1 MTYIHPL
8 LSLPPSVR
16 LDKFALPHP
25 VNKREAL
32 VFGELVRVH
41 ILVSIP
47 KINEDLTQPHPI
59 PSCCS
64 CLKIGQSCNSS
75 SKNRQ
80 RPRILYYIFA
90 AHIFQEYK
98 RIGKELTCLEVIL
111 SSSLEKIGIFCLING
126 LKPLVP
132 MGYIFKVNTGV
143 ALQNFNFFWAN
154 RGPLRAKEGLTE
166 PSTSISHVTFVIFHL
181 WVGIDYQH
189 QGMSGVLTT

>member
-1 MTYIHPL
+1 M
-8 LSLPPSVR
+8 
-16 LDKFALPHP
+16 K
-25 VNKREAL
+25 
-32 VFGELVRVH
+32 VH
-41 ILVSIP
+41 ILVCVAKMPKDLMKIWPTHIP
-47 KINEDLTQPHPI
+47 F
-59 PSCCS
+59 CCS

-75 SKNRQ
+75 SKKPAQ
-80 RPRILYYIFA
+80 APHLILYICCIYMAI
-90 AHIFQEYK
+90 IFQEYK

-132 MGYIFKVNTGV
+132 MGYIFKVNTGIT
-143 ALQNFNFFWAN
+143 LQNFNFFWAS

-181 WVGIDYQH
+181 WVGIDYQR